1 MNPLRSMTVKLS
13 VLTCLFVL
21 GVIGLMSRRLLQRT
35 EQGLFTEMKVRAEFF
50 ARSSRE
56 SIFPKLDPFNLHFN
70 VKELLKEKAVTY
82 AAVLDSSGKVLSHSD
97 ASQIGEHPADA
108 RTAAALAAE
117 GLLLQPY
124 RTASGEAAY
133 DLSAPIIV
141 GTRRVGTARLG
152 FDNSSVQE
160 ALRQPKRQILVIAA
174 GSTALAVL
182 GTVLIV
188 GWMIRPLPRLAEA
201 VREVGRGNF
210 DVQVEVTSRDEI
222 GVVGR
227 AFNEMAV
234 ANKLLFAAI
243 KEEKEKLERIFHDT
257 QEGVVL
263 TDPKGRVLL
272 INAAARALL
281 GCPDKPGAK
290 GALTVAEAAAAFEV
304 TPPLAEVLKGADRAV
319 TLELRR
325 AKPKLLILDGV
336 ADRLGDPGDHA
347 GFLFIIRD
355 ATLEKRGETLARNLL
370 SLVSHKLRTPLAV
383 ALGFL
388 ELMESDRENLTDF
401 QKQALKK
408 IQQED
413 EHLRA
418 LVEKLLTFS
427 AAQSPETIVLER
439 AELSLPDVTAAAL
452 KSLKQPFPGAAV
464 SWPKEEFAKLPR
476 FEGDPLLLKEVLFNL
491 LENALKFNRRE
502 DKKAKIAAIAKDG
515 RLRVSVLDNGPGVPS
530 EERPKLFR
538 KFYQIDED
546 FTGQIPGM
554 GLGLAFVKNVV
565 AAHGGEVGLDSEVGK
580 GSEFWFTL
588 PLK

>member
-21 GVIGLMSRRLLQRT
+21 GVIALMSRRLLQRT

-56 SIFPKLDPFNLHFN
+56 SIFPKVDAFNLHFN

-82 AAVLDSSGKVLSHSD
+82 AAVLDASGKVLSHSD
-97 ASQIGEHPADA
+97 ASQIGEHPADP
-108 RTAAALAAE
+108 RTAAARQAE
-117 GLLLQPY
+117 SLLLQRY
-124 RTASGEAAY
+124 RTDAGREAY

-152 FDNSSVQE
+152 FDDSSVRE
-160 ALRQPKRQILVIAA
+160 ALRQPKRQILAIAA
-174 GSTALAVL
+174 GSTVLAVL
-182 GTVLIV
+182 GTALIV
-188 GWMIRPLPRLAEA
+188 GWIIRPLPRLAEA
-201 VREVGRGNF
+201 VREVGKGNF
-210 DVQVEVTSRDEI
+210 DVQVEVSSRDEI
-222 GVVGR
+222 GVLGR

-243 KEEKEKLERIFHDT
+243 KEEKEKLERIFNDT
-257 QEGVVL
+257 QEGL
-263 TDPKGRVLL
+263 ILADPKGRVLL

-281 GCPDKPGAK
+281 GCPEKPG
-290 GALTVAEAAAAFEV
+290 LTVPEAAAAFELV
-304 TPPLAEVLKGADRAV
+304 PPLSEVLKGAERAV
-319 TLELRR
+319 ILELRR

-336 ADRLGDPGDHA
+336 ADRLGPQGAHA

-388 ELMESDRENLTDF
+388 ELMETDRENLTDF
-401 QKQALKK
+401 QKQALNK

-439 AELSLPDVTAAAL
+439 AELSLPDVAAAAL
-452 KSLKQPFPGAAV
+452 KSLANAFPGKALTV

-491 LENALKFNRRE
+491 LENAFKFNRRE
-502 DKKAKIAAIAKDG
+502 DKTAKIAAAVKDG

-565 AAHGGEVGLDSEVGK
+565 GAHGGEVGLDSQTGK

>member
-21 GVIGLMSRRLLQRT
+21 GVIGLMSQRLLQKA
-35 EQGLFTEMKVRAEFF
+35 EQGLLSEMKVRAEFF

-56 SIFPKLDPFNLHFN
+56 SIFPKVDPFNLHFN
-70 VKELLKEKAVTY
+70 VKEMLKEKAVTY

-97 ASQIGEHPADA
+97 PAQIGEHPSDP
-108 RTAAALAAE
+108 RTAAARGAE

-124 RTASGEAAY
+124 RTASGEEAY

-152 FDNSSVQE
+152 FDSSSVRE
-160 ALRQPKRQILVIAA
+160 ALRGPKRQILVIAA
-174 GSTALAVL
+174 GSTVLAVL
-182 GTVLIV
+182 GTTLIV
-188 GWMIRPLPRLAEA
+188 GWIIRPLPRLAEA

-210 DVQVEVTSRDEI
+210 DVQVEVSNRDEI
-222 GVVGR
+222 GVVAR

-243 KEEKEKLERIFHDT
+243 KEEKEKLERIFNDT
-257 QEGVVL
+257 QEGLVL
-263 TDPKGRVLL
+263 ADPKGRVLL

-281 GCPDKPGAK
+281 GCPEKPS
-290 GALTVAEAAAAFEV
+290 LSLAEAAAAFEFA
-304 TPPLAEVLKGADRAV
+304 PPLPEVLKGAERAV
-319 TLELRR
+319 VLELRR
-325 AKPKLLILDGV
+325 SKPKLLILDGV
-336 ADRLGDPGDHA
+336 ADRLGPQGEHA

-388 ELMESDRENLTDF
+388 ELMETDRENLTDF
-401 QKQALKK
+401 QKQALNK

-439 AELSLPDVTAAAL
+439 AEVSLPDTVAAAL
-452 KSLKQPFPGAAV
+452 KSLKQAFPGQGLTV
-464 SWPKEEFAKLPR
+464 SWSQPEFAKLPR
-476 FEGDPLLLKEVLFNL
+476 FEADPLLLKEVLFNL
-491 LENALKFNRRE
+491 LENAFKFNRRE
-502 DKKAKIAAIAKDG
+502 DKKAKIAALVKDG
-515 RLRVSVLDNGPGVPS
+515 RLRVSVLDNGPGIPS

-588 PLK
+588 PIK